1 MKMKKQLIAA
11 AWLAFASQAMADKF
25 TIADFSL
32 QPGETKTISVELNN
46 PDNEYI
52 AFEFYM
58 SLPEGVSILE
68 DEEGFLLAELNG
80 SRFTEDFELSAS
92 RLDDGTYR
100 FICFSF
106 PLTSLIGTSGEILT
120 MTVTASEA
128 ANHTAGEGM
137 LFSQVLSTPDK
148 TEVVFEDFAFNVSVG
163 SQEGYCPHGYRMDDI
178 NNDSKI
184 TVTDV
189 MQLVKI
195 IINNT
200 PSDQQGRCPNGCLL
214 GDLNNDGKIT
224 VTDVMLLVKKII
236 NN

>member
-11 AWLAFASQAMADKF
+11 AWLALSSQAMADNF
-25 TIADFSL
+25 TIADFSI

-46 PDNEYI
+46 PDNEYM

-68 DEEGFLLAELNG
+68 DEDGYLLAELNG

-100 FICFSF
+100 FICFSIPF
-106 PLTSLIGTSGEILT
+106 TSLIGTSGEILT

-128 ANHTAGEGM
+128 ADHTAGEGR

-148 TEVVFEDFAFNVSVG
+148 TQVVFEDFAFNVSVG
-163 SQEGYCPHGYRMDDI
+163 SQEGYCPHGFMLGDMNGDH
-178 NNDSKI
+178 SLS
-184 TVTDV
+184 VSDV
-189 MQLVKI
+189 MALVGMV
-195 IINNT
+195 T
-200 PSDQQGRCPNGCLL
+200 GTMSEVTCPQGCSL
-214 GDLNNDGKIT
+214 GDMNGDHSLS
-224 VTDVMLLVKKII
+224 VSDVMVLVGMVTG
-236 NN
+236 N